1 MTNMALFAEQQV
13 RADLARLLLAAVE
26 ASGRARCDIARDAQ
40 SQKDAL
46 RRVLAGERSASLGE
60 ALRILAASGVAPHAH
75 LLLFLVSGGDH
86 AIAWLQSDLAQFFE
100 DFSGELPS
108 ALERVL
114 GNQVHDVKPRW
125 AKGTAHRVALLRPS
139 MGRTQGCAVRC
150 LCRCRRR
157 PSWVGDR
164 QGDRNPPGHPS
175 HSSARSTAPC
185 RPRPFDD
192 LSLDER
198 GKFPKPVQL
207 GGYAV
212 AWGEEDIIA
221 WVESQLKR

>member
-1 MTNMALFAEQQV
+1 MREHDRNSRESPKEADSVAPLCSVIVLFVFLQASFAVSRRVDHSGDKDSSMTNMALFAEQQV

-40 SQKDAL
+40 IHKDAL

-114 GNQVHDVKPRW
+114 GNQVHEVKPRW
-125 AKGTAHRVALLRPS
+125 AKGTAQRVARLLSDHIDELERKD
-139 MGRTQGCAVRC
+139 A
-150 LCRCRRR
+150 LL
-157 PSWVGDR
+157 GDVFTVAD
-164 QGDRNPPGHPS
+164 GGH
-175 HSSARSTAPC
+175 
-185 RPRPFDD
+185 
-192 LSLDER
+192 R
-198 GKFPKPVQL
+198 G
-207 GGYAV
+207 
-212 AWGEEDIIA
+212 
-221 WVESQLKR
+221 